1 MYFKD
6 YLKDLLKDSQSYVY
20 PIPLIPIPRA
30 SESNSV
36 SFSFDLTKLVSRG
49 TLLSSV
55 HALADETIKQKIK
68 YIVLEFQGHVMD
80 VAKDDDYEFPAFS
93 NYPFPVYELKLCDE
107 NNIPNVF
114 HIHFFSEES
123 WGEVDAAMFQL
134 QGQFSIPNDL
144 KHIDRI
150 PQDWGLSLEPSW
162 NEMKLKIEKKNG
174 YVFICESSGWIAL
187 QKWIDYFLLGK
198 ETEESQEQE
207 NDEKMN
213 DFIGYIPEPELS
225 IELTT
230 AKYLGLFP
238 LDDNQKIHTY
248 MQWRSLR
255 TNIQNKIDT
264 L

>member
-6 YLKDLLKDSQSYVY
+6 YLKDLLKDAQSYVY
-20 PIPLIPIPRA
+20 PIPLIPIPRTV
-30 SESNSV
+30 ESKCVSYSV
-36 SFSFDLTKLVSRG
+36 NMTKLVSRG
-49 TLLSSV
+49 ALLSCV
-55 HALADETIKQKIK
+55 HALADETLKQKIK
-68 YIVLEFQGHVMD
+68 YVVLEFQGHVMD

-93 NYPFPVYELKLCDE
+93 NYPFPIYELKLCDE

-114 HIHFFSEES
+114 HLHFFSEES
-123 WGEVDAAMFQL
+123 WGEVDVAQFQL

-144 KHIDRI
+144 KYIDRI
-150 PQDWGLSLEPSW
+150 PQEWGLSLEPSW

-174 YVFICESSGWIAL
+174 NVFISESPGWIPL
-187 QKWIDYFLLGK
+187 QKWTDYFLLGK
-198 ETEESQEQE
+198 EDGESNE
-207 NDEKMN
+207 DEKMN

-225 IELTT
+225 TELTT

-255 TNIQNKIDT
+255 TNIQNKLDT